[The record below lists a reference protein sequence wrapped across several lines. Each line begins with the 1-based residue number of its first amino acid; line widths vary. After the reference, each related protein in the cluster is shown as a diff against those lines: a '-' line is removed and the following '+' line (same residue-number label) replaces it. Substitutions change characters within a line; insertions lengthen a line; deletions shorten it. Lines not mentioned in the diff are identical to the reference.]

1 MRALISLS
9 AVLLLFSNLQ
19 ANAADLI
26 SKQSP
31 YTVQITVDRLVAAV
45 ERAGATVFA
54 RVDHAAGAQSVDMEL
69 RPTQLLIFGNP
80 NLGTPALQ
88 ESQTAGVDLPLR
100 VVVYEDEDGIV
111 YVSYHDPAELAEDHG
126 IPADAEVL
134 NKMTGALDKLTSAA
148 VGM

>member
-1 MRALISLS
+1 MRFFTPIAL
-9 AVLLLFSNLQ
+9 VLLLFSNVQ

-31 YTVQITVDRLVAAV
+31 YTVQITVDRLAAAV

-54 RVDHAAGAQSVDMEL
+54 RIDHAAGAQAVDMEL

-88 ESQTAGVDLPLR
+88 ESQTAGLDLPLR
-100 VVVYEDEDGIV
+100 VVVYEDEEGIV
-111 YVSYHDPAELAEDHG
+111 FVAYHDPAELAEDHG
-126 IPADAEVL
+126 IPVDAEVL
-134 NKMTGALDKLTSAA
+134 KKMIGALDKLTAAA